1 MILHPV
7 WPTPGHSIDTDAPFA
22 RQKIAEFYPLP
33 AGDHSLRANLVS
45 TVDGGV
51 RGADGTSKTLTGGA
65 DRAVL
70 SAIRATSDV
79 VLVGGATLRAE
90 PDLLPRATPLAV
102 VSRSGDLGGVTARAG
117 RDHGPIYVFAP
128 AAAGDRV
135 TASMNV
141 AHTFVP
147 TQAEPGVGAFLP
159 SVLVELA
166 GRGMHHVVC
175 EGGPSL
181 VRALIHLQLIDE
193 FCLTVA
199 PQFAAPGTPD
209 ILDGRLD
216 RPLPAPLVGMLADD
230 AGYLYT
236 RRRLR

>member
-1 MILHPV
+1 VILHPV
-7 WPTPGHSIDTDAPFA
+7 WPTPGHPIDTDAPFA
-22 RQKIAEFYPLP
+22 RQKIAEFYPHP
-33 AGDHSLRANLVS
+33 ASDRSLRVNLVS

-51 RGADGTSKTLTGGA
+51 RGADGTSKSLTGGA

-70 SAIRATSDV
+70 GAIRATSDV

-90 PDLLPRATPLAV
+90 PDMLPRTTPLAV
-102 VSRSGDLGGVTARAG
+102 VSRSGDLGGFTGRTG

-128 AAAGDRV
+128 AAAGDRLTESMGAAV
-135 TASMNV
+135 T
-141 AHTFVP
+141 FIP
-147 TQAEPGVGAFLP
+147 IQAELNVSAFLP
-159 SVLVELA
+159 SVLVQLV

-181 VRALIHLQLIDE
+181 VRALIRLQLIDE
-193 FCLTVA
+193 LCLTVA
-199 PQFAAPGTPD
+199 PQFASPGTPD
-209 ILDGRLD
+209 IFDGRLD